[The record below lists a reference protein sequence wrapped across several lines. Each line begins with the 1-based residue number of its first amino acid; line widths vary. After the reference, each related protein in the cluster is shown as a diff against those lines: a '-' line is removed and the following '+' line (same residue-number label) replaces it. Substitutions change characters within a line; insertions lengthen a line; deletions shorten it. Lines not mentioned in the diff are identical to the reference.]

1 MSTLSVLQL
10 LLQDNPNLFTTQG
23 LSSLLHDCIRLKYPE
38 RHKFTYPSLLNQQVY
53 LSLANLGNGSSE
65 DEEILRRILSDP
77 KGWCMDAP
85 AEVNVGGKFY
95 DNMGKMFGPRF
106 GTDLFLY
113 HTVRDNIQELQKRLD
128 ISGVRT
134 RNISVRVRLFSY
146 PTLEEQLITLDEDR
160 TTLAQAVP
168 EIIKYFVSLAQIP
181 PEYRL
186 FLVDEKKQKIPTS
199 VSTVENAASSAAIA
213 EISTESFDRQL
224 TGANC
229 WRDKSVERVDPD
241 KIRLTLHLDW
251 DENEFIFFEAQHPDL
266 SRFPWTTDTIQ

>member
-1 MSTLSVLQL
+1 MYNPAPVFQL
-10 LLQDNPNLFTTQG
+10 LLQDNPHLFTTEG
-23 LSSLLHDCIRLKYPE
+23 LSSLLWDCVHMKSPNRY
-38 RHKFTYPSLLNQQVY
+38 KFTYPSLLNKQVY
-53 LSLANLGNGSSE
+53 LAIAGLEGSAE
-65 DEEILRRILSDP
+65 DEVMIYRIMSDP
-77 KGWCMDAP
+77 QAWYNFTKVRQQDQPSENIG
-85 AEVNVGGKFY
+85 EEFY
-95 DNMGKMFGPRF
+95 SNFGIEIYLQHRIINSI
-106 GTDLFLY
+106 
-113 HTVRDNIQELQKRLD
+113 RCLQKSLN
-128 ISGVRT
+128 ISGVRQT
-134 RNISVRVRLFSY
+134 NIAVRDRLFSY

-213 EISTESFDRQL
+213 EISTESFDRQV

-229 WRDKSVERVDPD
+229 WHDKSVERVDPD

-251 DENEFIFFEAQHPDL
+251 DENEFIFFEAHHQDL
-266 SRFPWTTDTIQ
+266 IRSKFKNHLY